1 MPSAISNRFPH
12 MLLSLAAMMP
22 AVAPVAVQ
30 ASPARA
36 VVPPPA
42 PPSQADADRQKLQA
56 MDAYLQAQVRNDM
69 FSGVALV
76 ARNGE
81 PFFVKSYGMANY
93 ELGAP
98 NTAENTYL
106 LGSVVK
112 QFTAV
117 AILQLQEQGKLKVS
131 DPICRYLETCPQSWQ
146 GITLHQLLTHTSGI
160 PNVSSLPNW
169 DEKLAMLSY
178 TRPELVALFRD
189 LPLDFAPGEKFDYSN
204 SGYMLLGAIVERVS
218 GLRYDDYL
226 AEKLFKPAGM
236 ARTYSGETRALV
248 PGRATGYY
256 SVGTDFINARLVSP
270 TVDLGTSGVYSTVA
284 DMLRWDKALAADRLI
299 SRASRDAMFT
309 ADKGGYGYGWFMA
322 ERHGRRVQF
331 HSGSDNG
338 FSTNI
343 TRFPAD
349 GLTVIILSNSDRTN
363 AGGVGNGLA
372 AIAFGAPYKLP
383 AEQLGDLLWNVTRD
397 RGIAAALARHAE
409 LKRTAPTAYDFGDE
423 TLGTMGYDLFEV
435 RRLAEAKA
443 VFEYNLQQ
451 YPTSAYSYDG
461 LADIAAAEGD
471 IAKAI
476 ALFEKSLGIDPKNE
490 YAIEGL
496 ARLRADGAKKP

>member
-1 MPSAISNRFPH
+1 MASLKMTRFPQL
-12 MLLSLAAMMP
+12 LLSCAALI
-22 AVAPVAVQ
+22 AVAAPVATH
-30 ASPARA
+30 ASAAPAD
-36 VVPPPA
+36 VPTPSA
-42 PPSQADADRQKLQA
+42 PSHADVDSAKLQA

-69 FSGVALV
+69 FSGTALV
-76 ARNGE
+76 AHDGE
-81 PFFVKSYGMANY
+81 PIFVKSYGMANY

-98 NTAENTYL
+98 NTNDNSYL

-146 GITLHQLLTHTSGI
+146 GITLHHLLTHTSGI
-160 PNVSSLPNW
+160 PNFTSLPGW

-204 SGYMLLGAIVERVS
+204 SGYTLLGVIIERIS
-218 GLRYDDYL
+218 GQRYEQYL
-226 AEKLFKPAGM
+226 EEKIFKPVGM
-236 ARTYSGETRALV
+236 ARTDTRETRALV
-248 PGRATGYY
+248 PGAVTGYY
-256 SVGTDFINARLVSP
+256 SVGTDFISARLVSP
-270 TVDLGTSGVYSTVA
+270 TVDLGSSGVYSTVG
-284 DMLRWDKALAADRLI
+284 DMLRWDKALTDDRLI

-309 ADKGGYGYGWFMA
+309 AGKGDYGYAWFIGQ
-322 ERHGRRVQF
+322 RHGRPIQF

-343 TRFPAD
+343 LRFPD
-349 GLTVIILSNSDRTN
+349 DRLTVVVLSNSDRAN
-363 AGGVGNGLA
+363 AGRVSSDLA
-372 AIAFGAPYKLP
+372 AIAFGALYKMP
-383 AEQLGDLLWNVTRD
+383 VERLGDLLWNVMRD
-397 RGIAAALARHAE
+397 HGVKAALARHAE

-423 TLGTMGYDLFEV
+423 TLVTMGYDLFEV

-451 YPTSAYSYDG
+451 YPKSAYSYDG
-461 LADIAAAEGD
+461 LADVADAEGD
-471 IAKAI
+471 KARAI
-476 ALFEKSLGIDPKNE
+476 AMFGKSLEVDPKNR
-490 YAIEGL
+490 YAVEGL
-496 ARLRADGAKKP
+496 ARLRGEGAKTR